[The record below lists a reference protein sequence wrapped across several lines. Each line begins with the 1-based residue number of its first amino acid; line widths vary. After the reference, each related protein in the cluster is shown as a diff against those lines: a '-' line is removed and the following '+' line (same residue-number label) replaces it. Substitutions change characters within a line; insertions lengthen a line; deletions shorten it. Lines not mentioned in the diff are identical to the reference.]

1 MIRAVTDTHTIIW
14 YLYDDARLSPTAR
27 TWIENAAAA
36 GDQIALSTITLAEII
51 YLIEKGRVSAAAL
64 TRLMTELDAT
74 DAVLVEIPFDRHIVR
89 AMSLVARTEVPDLPD
104 RIISA
109 TALHLG
115 VPIISRDRRIQ
126 ASGLRTVW

>member
-14 YLYDDARLSPTAR
+14 YLYDDVRLSPTAR
-27 TWIENAAAA
+27 TWIEDAAAA
-36 GDQIALSTITLAEII
+36 GDQIALSTITLAEIV

>member
-27 TWIENAAAA
+27 TWIEDAAAA

>member
-14 YLYDDARLSPTAR
+14 YLYDDVRLSPTAR
-27 TWIENAAAA
+27 TWIEDAAAA